1 MEPHEHA
8 IMYRLGEYKLIEYDS
23 VLLWWEKH
31 AALGEQCRGRC
42 FILGDVLIIGHQISR
57 ETGYLIGEF
66 LEQLEKFPK
75 SQAAVNKFQNIEQL
89 FAEYPKTS
97 LLRNITFFP
106 LNFNC
111 PLNS

>member
-31 AALGEQCRGRC
+31 AALGEQCRGKC

-57 ETGYLIGEF
+57 ETGYPIGEF

-75 SQAAVNKFQNIEQL
+75 SQAAVNNSRI
-89 FAEYPKTS
+89 
-97 LLRNITFFP
+97 
-106 LNFNC
+106 
-111 PLNS
+111 LNSYLPNTPKHHS